1 MKSSIRQAKYSRS
14 TGLKVVMALA
24 FVSLVSGL
32 STSSALADR
41 HDDHD
46 RGGWHGD
53 HHSQRESRDHRE
65 GHGHWREHQRRDG
78 YERGDSY
85 ERPVYV
91 PPPVYYEPRQSSGLS
106 FFFPFDSHR

>member
-65 GHGHWREHQRRDG
+65 GHGHWREHQRRD
-78 YERGDSY
+78 SY
-85 ERPVYV
+85 ERPIYV
-91 PPPVYYEPRQSSGLS
+91 PPPVYYEPRQSSGFS
-106 FFFPFDSHR
+106 FFFPFDSDR